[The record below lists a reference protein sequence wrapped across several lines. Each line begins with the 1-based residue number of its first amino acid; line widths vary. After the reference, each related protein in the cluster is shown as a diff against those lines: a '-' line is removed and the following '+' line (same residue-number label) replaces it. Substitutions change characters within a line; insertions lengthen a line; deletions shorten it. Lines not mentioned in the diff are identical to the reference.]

1 MSERISTFEEF
12 WPFYLGEHRSP
23 LCRGLHYVGT
33 GMAIG
38 SVATAALTLNPAWL
52 LVAPVAGYG
61 PAWFAHYVV
70 EGNHPATFTYPAWSL
85 RADLKMFGLAVRGKM
100 GAEMKRY
107 YGSTSPAK
115 ASPRVDIPEP
125 PNQTKPNQTNG
136 ATGANTA
143 TA

>member
-12 WPFYLGEHRSP
+12 WPYYLGEHRSP

-38 SVATAALTLNPAWL
+38 SVAAAALTLNPAWL
-52 LVAPVAGYG
+52 LVAPIAGYG

-70 EGNHPATFTYPAWSL
+70 EKNRPATFTYPAWSL
-85 RADLKMFGLAVRGKM
+85 RADFKMFGLAVRGKM

-115 ASPRVDIPEP
+115 ASPRVDIPA
-125 PNQTKPNQTNG
+125 QTAHTNG
-136 ATGANTA
+136 AGTGTA
-143 TA
+143 VTA